1 VTLLCANSIFGQSN
15 ERPNDAKSLQVYISC
30 GSSGYLDCQTT
41 YLKTKI
47 TWAYFV
53 QDQFVADVNVRMNA
67 LTTGSGG
74 QQYQMIFEGLKSLQG
89 LKDTVEFEVIF
100 NSTEN
105 EIREEIRHHVELGLI
120 RYALYLDKH
129 AVLNVHS
136 SDSSDHTEMGEGTN
150 PDEDPFHAW
159 VYNLSAQSYSNGQ
172 EVTQF
177 LHWGTR
183 ASASQVTE
191 KQKFMFSVNYNK
203 SINHYNY
210 QGVESTYKLGSIY
223 SSALATFSLNNH
235 WSWGTFN
242 SYIHSDYDNYKSAYS
257 ANLAVEYNIFPYK
270 NSQTKQLTFSTY
282 LGGDYNFYKQKTI
295 YFKDREFRPIGQFR
309 CQGYFNQSWGS
320 VSFGLSH
327 VALLNEWKLNN
338 TNINAN
344 IDARI
349 YKGFSISLYASASLI
364 RNQINLPLNGA
375 SMDEV
380 LLQQQVLATNYSY
393 YSSISFNYRF
403 GSIYNNVVNTR
414 FQNEF

>member
-1 VTLLCANSIFGQSN
+1 MVNAMLAFAQDDTN
-15 ERPNDAKSLQVYISC
+15 RKDAKSLQVYISC

-53 QDQFVADVNVRMNA
+53 QDQFVADVNVRINA
-67 LTTGSGG
+67 LNTGSGG
-74 QQYQMIFEGLKSLQG
+74 QQYQMIFEGLKSLEG
-89 LKDTVEFEVIF
+89 LRDTVEFEVIF

-136 SDSSDHTEMGEGTN
+136 SDSTDHTEMGEGTN
-150 PDEDPFHAW
+150 PEEDPFHAW

-172 EVTQF
+172 EVSQF

-191 KQKFMFSVNYNK
+191 KQKFLVSVNYNK
-203 SINHYNY
+203 SVNHYKY
-210 QGVESTYKLGSIY
+210 QGVESTYKLGSVDCY
-223 SSALATFSLNNH
+223 ALATFSINNH
-235 WSWGTFN
+235 WSWGTYHN
-242 SYIHSDYDNYKSAYS
+242 YVHSDFDNYKSAFS
-257 ANLAVEYNIFPYK
+257 SNIALEYNIFPYK
-270 NSQTKQLTFSTY
+270 NSQTKQLTFSAY
-282 LGGDYNFYKQKTI
+282 AGGDYNIYKQKTI
-295 YFKDREFRPIGQFR
+295 YLKNEEFRPVGQIR

-320 VSFGLSH
+320 VSFGFRNL
-327 VALLNEWKLNN
+327 ALLNELKKNN
-338 TNINAN
+338 TSVNTN

-375 SMDEV
+375 TMDEV

-393 YSSISFNYRF
+393 YSSLSLNYRF